1 VGSWSTPHEQRA
13 SLSYLVGMIAVMT
26 CRDVDRA
33 IDAIARRQHGAF
45 SRPQAD
51 RAGAS
56 AAVIKRRQAT
66 GDWIVLDYRVF
77 ALPSHPGTWLRQAMA
92 ATLGTPL
99 ATLSGRAAA
108 ALHGFPEFRR
118 SRLEITVPSGSSH
131 RSRLATVHQ
140 SDLVE
145 RTTVEGIRV
154 VTPAQAAIEIARY
167 LDQRELGRLV
177 DDLIARDRRFLPAL
191 QERFVDLAYSRWP
204 GIGRMRA
211 VLDERG
217 DGYVPPASELEAR
230 LSDVL
235 DEVALLVG
243 ERPTMIRQATL
254 PWWPKGDQRVDVL
267 IPEWRMIAEADG
279 RRWHTRVRDFEL
291 DRWRDNEAVAH
302 GYRPMRFTWSRLNDR
317 TGEVID
323 QIVRAVRQ
331 LRKEAPLAA

>member
-1 VGSWSTPHEQRA
+1 
-13 SLSYLVGMIAVMT
+13 MT
-26 CRDVDRA
+26 AREVDLR

-45 SRPQAD
+45 NSGQAR
-51 RAGAS
+51 RAGATRDI
-56 AAVIKRRQAT
+56 VRRRRQSGHWLT
-66 GDWIVLDYRVF
+66 LDRGVF

-92 ATLGTPL
+92 ATLGERN
-99 ATLSGRAAA
+99 AVVSGRSAA
-108 ALHGFPEFRR
+108 ALHGFPGFRR
-118 SRLEITVPSGSSH
+118 AHIEITVPRSSNH
-131 RSRLATVHQ
+131 RSRLATVRE

-145 RTTVEGIRV
+145 RTTVDGIRV

-177 DDLIARDRRFLPAL
+177 DDLVARDRRFLPAL

-204 GIGRMRA
+204 GIGRIRA

-235 DEVALLVG
+235 DEVVLLVG
-243 ERPTMIRQATL
+243 ERPTMIRQAKL
-254 PWWPKGDQRVDVL
+254 PWWPEGDQRVDVL
-267 IPEWRMIAEADG
+267 IPAWRMIAEADG